1 MHQQFSNRSF
11 PAGNPIA
18 NALVVIA
25 GIVVIGLSLVLG
37 FVMFVALGSLL
48 LVLGAIIGIRVW
60 WLNRRLR
67 KQAGQPGAKTKH
79 YESIEIIEG
88 EFRDISGSKIGRD
101 RGRD

>member
-1 MHQQFSNRSF
+1 MHQQFNNRSF

-25 GIVVIGLSLVLG
+25 GIVVIGLSLVVG

-60 WLNRRLR
+60 WLNRRLQ
-67 KQAGQPGAKTKH
+67 KQAGRSGGAPQR
-79 YESIEIIEG
+79 YESIEVIEG
-88 EFRDISGSKIGRD
+88 EFRDVSGAKSGRH
-101 RGRD
+101 RRRD

>member
-25 GIVVIGLSLVLG
+25 GVIVIGLSLVVG

-48 LVLGAIIGIRVW
+48 LVLGAIVGIRVW

-67 KQAGQPGAKTKH
+67 KQTGQPEAATRH
-79 YESIEIIEG
+79 YESIEVIEG
-88 EFRDISGSKIGRD
+88 EFRDVSGSKRGRD
-101 RGRD
+101 RGRE